1 MIRPPVDE
9 FDDAY
14 EPTWVARQS
23 IKFAKPWTKKRLA
36 KKAREL
42 MVDDLREREEL
53 RVQEE
58 NEDHMAKFE
67 DDCRKRRNEEI
78 GGRRERRGLAV

>member
-14 EPTWVARQS
+14 EPTWVAKQS
-23 IKFAKPWTKKRLA
+23 IKFCKPWTRRRLE

-58 NEDHMAKFE
+58 NEE
-67 DDCRKRRNEEI
+67 QEEVHTSD
-78 GGRRERRGLAV
+78 EEFVFS